1 MRDLVAWWRRSRA
14 ARPKAYAV
22 EFPHD
27 ATEDEQRDQVRA
39 LLRLL
44 RPYGSEFQTDMPAHA
59 EAPPAVVD
67 ARAFLR
73 SLKGTKAE
81 SEDYAMTDLVD
92 AADDRLWECFVQVAP
107 YASSAELWQE
117 SRYLVSLADEC
128 QSVVVCLVPDSGV
141 HAAVADRFDLRR
153 LD

>member
-1 MRDLVAWWRRSRA
+1 M
-14 ARPKAYAV
+14 

-44 RPYGSEFQTDMPAHA
+44 RPYGYEFQTDLPAYVVS
-59 EAPPAVVD
+59 PPAVVD
-67 ARAFLR
+67 ARAILR
-73 SLKGTKAE
+73 SVKGTKVE
-81 SEDYAMTDLVD
+81 SEAYALTSLVD
-92 AADDRLWECFVQVAP
+92 AADDRLWESFVQVAP
-107 YASSAELWQE
+107 YAFSAELWQD

-128 QSVVVCLVPDSGV
+128 QSVVVYLVPDSDV
-141 HAAVADRFDLRR
+141 HAAVADRFDVRR

>member
-1 MRDLVAWWRRSRA
+1 MRDPVAWWRRSRA
-14 ARPKAYAV
+14 ARPKAYAL
-22 EFPHD
+22 EFPHV
-27 ATEDEQRDQVRA
+27 ATEDEQRNQVRA

-44 RPYGSEFQTDMPAHA
+44 RPHGSEFQTDMPAFA

-81 SEDYAMTDLVD
+81 SENYAMTSLVD
-92 AADDRLWECFVQVAP
+92 SADDRLWESFVQVAP
-107 YASSAELWQE
+107 YAFSAEFWQAG
-117 SRYLVSLADEC
+117 RYLVSVADES
-128 QSVVVCLVPDSGV
+128 QSVVVYLVPDSDI
-141 HAAVADRFDLRR
+141 HSAVADQFDLRL

>member
-1 MRDLVAWWRRSRA
+1 MAWWRRSRA
-14 ARPKAYAV
+14 TRPKAYAV

-44 RPYGSEFQTDMPAHA
+44 RSHGSEFQVDIPAFV
-59 EAPPAVVD
+59 EAPTEVVD

-73 SLKGTKAE
+73 SVKGTKVE
-81 SEDYAMTDLVD
+81 SEVYALTNLVD
-92 AADDRLWECFVQVAP
+92 SADDRSWESFVQVAP
-107 YASSAELWQE
+107 YAYTAQLWQG
-117 SRYLVSLADEC
+117 SRYLVSVDDDC
-128 QSVVVCLVPDSGV
+128 QSLVVYLLPESDV
-141 HAAVADRFDLRR
+141 HATVADQFDLRL